1 MCTRTRRI
9 KVLGDDLNNQV
20 QTCLANSIGF
30 LTDGACL
37 FAFLYLG
44 TGVKIW
50 PLFLKPQLP
59 MFKEIFLIFSCK
71 RWRKKDVPDRAKQTT
86 TNQTKKS
93 TGKKQQETK
102 LLHWEHGRN
111 ISVGMHYLTGIECWS
126 FKCQHPTG
134 SIYIFVRHVCVY
146 AFYVSLFSAVFLPC
160 MNCLWLR
167 C

>member
-1 MCTRTRRI
+1 MSFCFP
-9 KVLGDDLNNQV
+9 VLRNWCKNLALVFKTTVAYV
-20 QTCLANSIGF
+20 QGNL
-30 LTDGACL
+30 
-37 FAFLYLG
+37 
-44 TGVKIW
+44 
-50 PLFLKPQLP
+50 PHLFLQKMKKKRCPRQGKTNNNKP
-59 MFKEIFLIFSCK
+59 
-71 RWRKKDVPDRAKQTT
+71 
-86 TNQTKKS
+86 NKKS

-167 C
+167 LQQCKLIKFHKTSP